1 MITTRDMFRKKL
13 AIATVSAL
21 KKEVGQADEYL
32 AMNIAKTPGGGVFTE
47 GLLLMNDPTFV
58 TSRERQARMQ
68 AMIQA
73 QLESQRRFLETGEIP
88 KTVLDNIKHAAAID
102 LDEYSPS
109 GRALALMRRR
119 QMLSIVDALRSGVDP
134 RNIPALVNM
143 IADHHIS
150 QAFTGEGLDTK
161 VRIPDAFRFK
171 IRPRGGLDKTLP
183 VDIDQRSITTV
194 AVRDPRVAVKDPSDN
209 IKHLPLVNASF
220 RGKEM
225 VVADDIMSTYKAA
238 LGTFDMDDSALPM
251 LHTYKDASGRE
262 RIAFV
267 AMRDPKGFE
276 ESILIK
282 PQLDT
287 VDSLDA
293 LLLSDGSD
301 APLIKEQLRKAQ
313 QEDINRLIERVFSE
327 TQGTIDMPDVRSA
340 VDITLEILRR
350 PDSVKPASDTTR
362 VLQDRL
368 TSLRSTL
375 IRYHGEEEGAEQFD
389 VLTETVVRVLREG
402 MYGQRLAE
410 QTSKIAPISQRLIDI
425 LTERASSSVRGRDVL
440 SSAAIE
446 GRWNSR
452 CANRHISQPEH

>member
-1 MITTRDMFRKKL
+1 MIQTRNMFSRKL
-13 AIATVSAL
+13 AISSVSAL
-21 KKEVGQADEYL
+21 KEEVGQADEYL
-32 AMNIAKTPGGGVFTE
+32 AMNIAKTPGSGVFSE
-47 GLLLMNDPTFV
+47 GLLLMNDPTFIA
-58 TSRERQARMQ
+58 SPERQQRMQ

-88 KTVLDNIKHAAAID
+88 KTVLDNIKHAAA
-102 LDEYSPS
+102 LDMSGYSPS
-109 GRALALMRRR
+109 GRALALVRRR
-119 QMLSIVDALRSGVDP
+119 QMLSIVDALKSGVDP

-143 IADHHIS
+143 IADHHMS
-150 QAFTGEGLDTK
+150 QAFTGEGLDVR

-194 AVRDPRVAVKDPSDN
+194 AIENSKGQIRD
-209 IKHLPLVNASF
+209 LPLVNASF
-220 RGKEM
+220 RGKQM

-238 LGTFDMDDSALPM
+238 LGTFDMDDSGLPI
-251 LHTYKDASGRE
+251 LHTYTDASGRQ

-293 LLLSDGSD
+293 LLLSDSSD

-313 QEDINRLIERVFSE
+313 QTHIDELVHRVFEE
-327 TQGTIDMPDVRSA
+327 TGYDTHANHA
-340 VDITLEILRR
+340 VDITLDILRR
-350 PDSVKPASDTTR
+350 PDSVDPASDTTR

-368 TSLRSTL
+368 TSLRSTM
-375 IRYHGEEEGAEQFD
+375 IRLHGQREGAEKFD
-389 VLTETVVRVLREG
+389 VLTETVVRILREG
-402 MYGQRLAE
+402 MYGTHLGEDRVA
-410 QTSKIAPISQRLIDI
+410 IAPISQRLIDT
-425 LTERASSSVRGRDVL
+425 LSERASASIRGRDVL

-452 CANRHISQPEH
+452 YTNRYI